1 MTATTAAVRA
11 GAGVTPAAPAAP
23 ARAVP
28 AATPFGRVLHVEL
41 RKMFDTR
48 SGLWLMVSVAVLS
61 VLATAAVILFAPDD
75 QITYESF
82 ATAIGLPLSVVLP
95 MIAILSVTSEWS
107 QRTGL
112 TTFTLVPGRGR
123 VVAAKATAT
132 FLVGVVSMAVAF
144 AVGALGNLVGSAVVG
159 VDATWDVALSTV
171 PQIVLGNLVGMAI
184 GFTLGV
190 VLRSSPAAIVGYFV
204 VSLVMPGILVL
215 LAEVRDWFA
224 DLQPW
229 IDWNTS
235 QVNLFEGATDT
246 AREWAMLG
254 STTAIWIAL
263 PLLVGV
269 FFLHRSEV
277 K

>member
-1 MTATTAAVRA
+1 M
-11 GAGVTPAAPAAP
+11 G
-23 ARAVP
+23 
-28 AATPFGRVLHVEL
+28 
-41 RKMFDTR
+41 
-48 SGLWLMVSVAVLS
+48 
-61 VLATAAVILFAPDD
+61 
-75 QITYESF
+75 
-82 ATAIGLPLSVVLP
+82 
-95 MIAILSVTSEWS
+95 
-107 QRTGL
+107 
-112 TTFTLVPGRGR
+112 
-123 VVAAKATAT
+123 
-132 FLVGVVSMAVAF
+132 VAF
-144 AVGALGNLVGSAVVG
+144 AVGALGNVLGSAVVG
-159 VDATWDVALSTV
+159 VDTTWNVALSTV

-235 QVNLFEGATDT
+235 QVTLFEGATDT

-254 STTAIWIAL
+254 STTAIWIAV

-269 FFLHRSEV
+269 LLPAPLRGEV
-277 K
+277 VPTANVRRPVGDRPRDVRRCGGPGWS

>member
-1 MTATTAAVRA
+1 MTTTTATVRA
-11 GAGVTPAAPAAP
+11 GAGVAPAVP

-61 VLATAAVILFAPDD
+61 VLATAAVIAFAPDD

-123 VVAAKATAT
+123 VVAAKAAAT
-132 FLVGVVSMAVAF
+132 FLVGVVSMAVAL
-144 AVGALGNLVGSAVVG
+144 AVGALGNLVGAAIVG
-159 VDATWDVALSTV
+159 VDLAWNVPLATV
-171 PQIVLGNLVGMAI
+171 PQIVLGNLVGMAV

-215 LAEVRDWFA
+215 LAEVRAWFA

-254 STTAIWIAL
+254 STTAIWIAA
-263 PLLVGV
+263 PLFVGLL
-269 FFLHRSEV
+269 FLRRSEV